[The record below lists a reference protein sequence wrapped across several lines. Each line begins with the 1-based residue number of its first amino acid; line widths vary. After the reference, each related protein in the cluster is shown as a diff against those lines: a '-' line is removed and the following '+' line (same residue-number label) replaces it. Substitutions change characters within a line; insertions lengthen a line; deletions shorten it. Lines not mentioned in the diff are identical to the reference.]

1 MNNTS
6 QHSLTITN
14 QTKGETVKLEHQTSN
29 DTVHS
34 TNGSNGSNGPVP
46 NGGSSG
52 SNGLLVNLLEK
63 NKMVNGVSAE
73 DKKVVVNGSGGGG
86 GEVFQAGIKRPA
98 SIDID
103 SSSDAPPAS
112 KKLALEGVVCNGVS
126 TTTTTP
132 GGGGGILVGGGG
144 EVNGDVAVATA
155 VSHPTIIPQKQI
167 VQTSSGQHI
176 IVQKPQAQVLQ
187 QQILTLADGKKVLV
201 KTPVSTTT
209 TTTAPPTESTL
220 TVTRTPSAPAV
231 VTTVN
236 GLQPVVAVNGAA
248 AAVNGSG
255 NSQESNGQN
264 GQMTSLVGRHPSGG
278 ATVNPVVTVNNT
290 VIHSSSAAA
299 TVSTSPSSSLPGK

>member
-73 DKKVVVNGSGGGG
+73 DKKVVVNGSGGG

-209 TTTAPPTESTL
+209 TTAPPAESTL